1 MTFKTMV
8 NHYFC
13 GLSTNVIYF
22 QLLSGWSP
30 PRLVQLAVV
39 GHVPL
44 SFESAAIFKHQR
56 NGGTA
61 ERKGLN
67 HWIGF
72 HGKIYRKPWVFTIKY
87 RVFRLKCSHHPILW
101 LKAQKHAR
109 YKWCYPPF
117 QAPFSAQNSP
127 QNSAPGWSHGL
138 LILFLGPSWL
148 WL

>member
-1 MTFKTMV
+1 MDYTNDIKTMV

-30 PRLVQLAVV
+30 PPRPARC
-39 GHVPL
+39 GR
-44 SFESAAIFKHQR
+44 SCSAQFRICRDFQTPTER
-56 NGGTA
+56 WNGGLVFT
-61 ERKGLN
+61 
-67 HWIGF
+67 
-72 HGKIYRKPWVFTIKY
+72 GKSTGNPWVFTIKY
-87 RVFRLKCSHHPILW
+87 RVFRLKFSHHPILW